1 MKLIFFSR
9 LLIRFSRI
17 KIKKTK
23 NKVKD
28 ALLGDNYPVIPS
40 KASYIFH
47 LNQKG

>member
-23 NKVKD
+23 STVREF
-28 ALLGDNYPVIPS
+28 LGDNYPICAF
-40 KASYIFH
+40 KAKSIF
-47 LNQKG
+47 NIRQKV